1 MKNQYQKERQRKLTK
16 SEQQRKEK
24 FQVVKEELESNG
36 YVSHNLTIGLVYA
49 NVMAIVLGMPIALL
63 LTAWF
68 FIKHPV
74 SSILLQIDKVFL
86 AFVLLVLLIV
96 IHELIHGIFWGIFA
110 KNHWKSISFGF
121 ILQYLTPYCSCSQPL
136 NKVEYIIGA
145 IMPTILLG
153 IFPSIISIFIGS
165 ALTFI
170 IGIVMI
176 FAGGGDLAII
186 FKLLRFQNRAEDIL
200 YLDHPYQAV
209 LVAFTK

>member
-74 SSILLQIDKVFL
+74 SSILLQIDKVFFGIC
-86 AFVLLVLLIV
+86 FVI
-96 IHELIHGIFWGIFA
+96 
-110 KNHWKSISFGF
+110 
-121 ILQYLTPYCSCSQPL
+121 
-136 NKVEYIIGA
+136 
-145 IMPTILLG
+145 
-153 IFPSIISIFIGS
+153 
-165 ALTFI
+165 
-170 IGIVMI
+170 
-176 FAGGGDLAII
+176 
-186 FKLLRFQNRAEDIL
+186 
-200 YLDHPYQAV
+200 AV
-209 LVAFTK
+209 NCQH